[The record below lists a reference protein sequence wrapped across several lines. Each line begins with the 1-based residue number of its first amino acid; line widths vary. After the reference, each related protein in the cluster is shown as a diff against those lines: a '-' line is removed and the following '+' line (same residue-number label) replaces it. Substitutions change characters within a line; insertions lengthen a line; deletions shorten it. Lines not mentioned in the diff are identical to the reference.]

1 MSWVET
7 ELREQPAA
15 LERFLAAET
24 AHATEIARG
33 LVRDDVRYLLI
44 VSRGS
49 SSNVARY
56 LQYLFG
62 TANRLTVA
70 FATPSLYTVYE
81 APPQLGPAAVIG
93 ISQSGASP
101 DVVAVLD
108 EAKRQGRPTLA
119 ITNNSRSPLAD
130 TADWVLP
137 LHAGEERAVA
147 ATKTYLNSIA
157 AVALL
162 STVALGANDRLRALR
177 AAPGAVE
184 RQIETTLGVAGR
196 FDRYTDVESGTVVT
210 RGVNYGTAFEI
221 ALKIRELSGAPFEAF
236 SSADLLHGPIAAAKA
251 GRPAIVIAPSGRTLT
266 SMRAAVD
273 KLRERGSEV
282 IAISDDEAFLAAAD
296 TAFPLVRNTP
306 EWLSPL
312 LTVVPGQVAAVRL
325 ATPRRAH
332 VHSPA
337 RLTQSTLTRASPD
350 ASRA

>member
-7 ELREQPAA
+7 ELREQPLA

-33 LVRDDVRYLLI
+33 LVRNDVQYLLI

-62 TANRLTVA
+62 TVNRLTVA
-70 FATPSLYTVYE
+70 FATPSLYTVYD
-81 APPQLGPAAVIG
+81 APPELGSSAVIG

-101 DVVAVLD
+101 DVVAVLE
-108 EAKRQGRPTLA
+108 EARRQRRPTLA
-119 ITNNSRSPLAD
+119 ITNDPHSPLAQS
-130 TADWVLP
+130 ADWVLP

-162 STVALGANDRLRALR
+162 STVAIGDPERLKALR
-177 AAPGAVE
+177 AAPMAVAK
-184 RQIETTLGVAGR
+184 QIDRALPVADELR
-196 FDRYTDVESGTVVT
+196 RYDDVESGSVVT

-236 SSADLLHGPIAAAKA
+236 SSADLLHGPIAALRP
-251 GRPAIVIAPSGRTLT
+251 GRPAIVIAPSGRTLE
-266 SMRAAVD
+266 SMRGAIE
-273 KLRERGSEV
+273 KIRERGAEL
-282 IAISDDEAFLAAAD
+282 IAISDDADFLAGAQ
-296 TAFPLVRNTP
+296 TAFPLVPDLP

-312 LTVVPGQVAAVRL
+312 LTVVPGQVAAVEL
-325 ATPRRAH
+325 AKLRGAD
-332 VHSPA
+332 VDSPLG
-337 RLTQSTLTRASPD
+337 LTKITRT
-350 ASRA
+350 R

>member
-7 ELREQPAA
+7 ELREQPVA

-24 AHATEIARG
+24 AHANEIARG
-33 LVRDDVRYLLI
+33 LIRDDVHYLLI

-62 TANRLTVA
+62 TVSRLTVA
-70 FATPSLYTVYE
+70 FATPSLYTVYD
-81 APPQLGPAAVIG
+81 APPELGPAAVIG

-108 EAKRQGRPTLA
+108 EARRQRRPTLA
-119 ITNNSRSPLAD
+119 ITNNSRSPLAQ

-162 STVALGANDRLRALR
+162 STVAAGDAERLRSLR
-177 AAPGAVE
+177 AAPTAVAK
-184 RQIETTLGVAGR
+184 QI
-196 FDRYTDVESGTVVT
+196 DRALPIADELARYGDVESGSVVT

-236 SSADLLHGPIAAAKA
+236 SSADLLHGPIAALKP
-251 GRPAIVIAPSGRTLT
+251 GRPAIVIAPSGRTLA
-266 SMRAAVD
+266 SMSAAVGNG
-273 KLRERGSEV
+273 RERGSGVVATGE
-282 IAISDDEAFLAAAD
+282 DPDFLAAAS
-296 TAFPLVRNTP
+296 TWLPLVP
-306 EWLSPL
+306 GVPGWLGPL
-312 LTVVPGQVAAVRL
+312 LTIVPGQVAAVEL
-325 ATPRRAH
+325 AKLRGAD
-332 VHSPA
+332 VDSPLG
-337 RLTQSTLTRASPD
+337 LTKITRT
-350 ASRA
+350 R

>member
-1 MSWVET
+1 MSWVEA

-24 AHATEIARG
+24 AQATEIVRG
-33 LVRDDVRYLLI
+33 LVRDDVSYLLI

-81 APPQLGPAAVIG
+81 APPKLGPAAVIG

-101 DVVAVLD
+101 DVVAVLE

-162 STVALGANDRLRALR
+162 STVALGDKERLQALR
-177 AAPGAVE
+177 AAPFAVE
-184 RQIETTLGVAGR
+184 KQIESTLGVAGR
-196 FDRYTDVESGTVVT
+196 FDRYTDVESGSVVT
-210 RGVNYGTAFEI
+210 RGVNYGTAYEI

-236 SSADLLHGPIAAAKA
+236 SSADLLHGPIAAVKR
-251 GRPAIVIAPSGRTLT
+251 GRPAIVIAPSGRTLD
-266 SMRAAVD
+266 SMRDALE
-273 KLRERGSEV
+273 KIRERGAEL
-282 IAISDDEAFLAAAD
+282 IAISDDKEFLASAQ
-296 TAFPLVRNTP
+296 TAFPLVPDLP

-312 LTVVPGQVAAVRL
+312 LTVVPGQVAAVQL
-325 ATPRRAH
+325 AKLRGADID
-332 VHSPA
+332 SPIG
-337 RLTQSTLTRASPD
+337 LTKVTRT
-350 ASRA
+350 R

>member
-24 AHATEIARG
+24 AHATEIARN
-33 LVRDDVRYLLI
+33 LIRDDVSYLLI

-81 APPQLGPAAVIG
+81 QAPQLGPAAVIG

-119 ITNNSRSPLAD
+119 ITNDARSPLAD
-130 TADWVLP
+130 AADWVLP

-162 STVALGANDRLRALR
+162 SSVALNDPDRLAALHRAP
-177 AAPGAVE
+177 AAVAK
-184 RQIETTLGVAGR
+184 QIDATLEVADR
-196 FDRYTDVESGTVVT
+196 LDRYGDVESGSVVT

-236 SSADLLHGPIAAAKA
+236 SSADLLHGPIAAVKR
-251 GRPAIVIAPSGRTLT
+251 GRPAIVIAPRGRTLD
-266 SMRAAVD
+266 SMRDAIE
-273 KLRERGSEV
+273 KIRERGAEL
-282 IAISDDEAFLAAAD
+282 IAISDDTDFLASVQ
-296 TAFPLVRNTP
+296 TAFPLVPDLP

-312 LTVVPGQVAAVRL
+312 LTVVPGQVAAVHL
-325 ATPRRAH
+325 AKLRGADID
-332 VHSPA
+332 SPMG
-337 RLTQSTLTRASPD
+337 LTKITRT
-350 ASRA
+350 R

>member
-56 LQYLFG
+56 LQYLFC

-70 FATPSLYTVYE
+70 FATPSLYTVYDT
-81 APPQLGPAAVIG
+81 PPQLGPAAVIG

-108 EAKRQGRPTLA
+108 EARRQHRPTLA
-119 ITNNSRSPLAD
+119 ITNDPVSPLARA
-130 TADWVLP
+130 ADWILP
-137 LHAGEERAVA
+137 LHAGKEHAVA
-147 ATKTYLNSIA
+147 ATKTYLNSIG

-162 STVALGANDRLRALR
+162 SAAGDGERLAELRAMPGKLSEQIDR
-177 AAPGAVE
+177 SLDVPGALE
-184 RQIETTLGVAGR
+184 PYR
-196 FDRYTDVESGTVVT
+196 DVEGGSVIA

-221 ALKIRELSGAPFEAF
+221 ALKIRELSGAQFEAF
-236 SSADLLHGPIAAAKA
+236 SSADLLHGPIAALKP
-251 GRPAIVIAPSGRTLT
+251 GRPAIVIAPSGRTLE
-266 SMRAAVD
+266 SMRAAID
-273 KLRERGSEV
+273 KIRERGAEL
-282 IAISDDEAFLAAAD
+282 IAISDDAELLASAQ
-296 TAFPLVRNTP
+296 TAFPLVPDLP

-312 LTVVPGQVAAVRL
+312 LTVVPGQVAAVQL
-325 ATPRRAH
+325 AKLRGADID
-332 VHSPA
+332 SPLG
-337 RLTQSTLTRASPD
+337 LTKITRT
-350 ASRA
+350 R

>member
-15 LERFLAAET
+15 LERLLAGET

-33 LVRDDVRYLLI
+33 LLRDDVRYLLI

-62 TANRLTVA
+62 TVNRLTVA

-81 APPQLGPAAVIG
+81 APPALDAAAAIA

-101 DVVAVLD
+101 DVVAVLE

-119 ITNNSRSPLAD
+119 ITNDPHSPLASA
-130 TADWVLP
+130 ADWVLP

-162 STVALGANDRLRALR
+162 STVATGDHERLRVLLSAP
-177 AAPGAVE
+177 AAVAKQIDRTVPVARELE
-184 RQIETTLGVAGR
+184 RYGS
-196 FDRYTDVESGTVVT
+196 VESGSVVT

-236 SSADLLHGPIAAAKA
+236 SSADLLHGPIAALKR
-251 GRPAIVIAPSGRTLT
+251 GRPAIVLAPSGRTLE
-266 SMRAAVD
+266 SMRGAID
-273 KLRERGSEV
+273 KIRERGAET
-282 IAISDDEAFLAAAD
+282 IAISDDADFLASAQ
-296 TAFPLVRNTP
+296 TAFPLVTDLP

-312 LTVVPGQVAAVRL
+312 LTVVPGQVAAVQL
-325 ATPRRAH
+325 AKLQGAD
-332 VHSPA
+332 VDSPA
-337 RLTQSTLTRASPD
+337 GLTKITRT
-350 ASRA
+350 R

>member
-7 ELREQPAA
+7 ELREQPLA

-33 LVRDDVRYLLI
+33 LVRNDVQYLLV

-62 TANRLTVA
+62 TVNRLTVA
-70 FATPSLYTVYE
+70 FATPSLYTVYD
-81 APPQLGPAAVIG
+81 APPELGSSAVIG

-101 DVVAVLD
+101 DVVAVLE
-108 EAKRQGRPTLA
+108 EARRQLRPTLA
-119 ITNNSRSPLAD
+119 ITNDPHSPLAQS
-130 TADWVLP
+130 ADWVLP

-162 STVALGANDRLRALR
+162 STVAIGDPERLKALR
-177 AAPGAVE
+177 AAPMAVAK
-184 RQIETTLGVAGR
+184 QIDRALPVADELR
-196 FDRYTDVESGTVVT
+196 RYDDVESGSVVT

-221 ALKIRELSGAPFEAF
+221 ALKSRELSGAPFEAF
-236 SSADLLHGPIAAAKA
+236 SSADLLHGPIAALRP
-251 GRPAIVIAPSGRTLT
+251 GRPAIVIAPSGRTLE
-266 SMRAAVD
+266 SMRGAIE
-273 KLRERGSEV
+273 KIRERGAEL
-282 IAISDDEAFLAAAD
+282 IAISDDADFLAGAQ
-296 TAFPLVRNTP
+296 TAFPLVPDLP

-312 LTVVPGQVAAVRL
+312 LTVVPGQVAAVEL
-325 ATPRRAH
+325 AKLRGAD
-332 VHSPA
+332 VDSPLG
-337 RLTQSTLTRASPD
+337 LTKITRT
-350 ASRA
+350 R